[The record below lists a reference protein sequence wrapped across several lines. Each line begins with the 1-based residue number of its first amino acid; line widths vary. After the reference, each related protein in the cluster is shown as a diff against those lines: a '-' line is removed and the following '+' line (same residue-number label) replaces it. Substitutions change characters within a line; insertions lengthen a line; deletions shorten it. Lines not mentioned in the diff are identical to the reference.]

1 MYLNEKQKEKL
12 MRQEKDFF
20 IVDKKVL
27 PEIFIKVMEV
37 KKLLESRKE
46 KTVQDAVN
54 RVGISRSAFYKYRD
68 SVFPLYENTIGK
80 TVTIAIVTEDTQGL
94 LSAILNDIADMGGNI
109 LTINQSVPVNSIA
122 NVTITIET
130 NNMSDGLDVLMD
142 KLEAHDKVRDVRI
155 IARE

>member
-1 MYLNEKQKEKL
+1 MYLDEKQKEKL

-68 SVFPLYENTIGK
+68 SVFSLYENTIGK

-94 LSAILNDIADMGGNI
+94 LSAILNDIADIGGNI

-130 NNMSDGLDVLMD
+130 NNMSDGLDVLMA
-142 KLEAHDKVRDVRI
+142 KLEAHDKVRDLRI

>member
-1 MYLNEKQKEKL
+1 MKNKGDV

-27 PEIFIKVMEV
+27 PDIFIKVMEV
-37 KKLLESRKE
+37 KKLLETKKE

-80 TVTIAIVTEDTQGL
+80 TVTIAIVTEDTPGL
-94 LSAILNDIADMGGNI
+94 LSAILNNIAEAGANI
-109 LTINQSVPVNSIA
+109 LTINQTIPVNSIA
-122 NVTITIET
+122 NVTIAIET
-130 NNMSDGLDVLMD
+130 INMSDSLEVLMD
-142 KLEAHDKVRDVRI
+142 KIEKHEKVRDIRI